1 MNMSGKE
8 LVWGLVCLL
17 LVSVMDAQAQ
27 ARITAS
33 TMDSNGNVYV
43 TGWRVRPSIIADIIT
58 IKYDKNGTMLW
69 SHSFPDD
76 PARPDSEGWGI
87 AVDPSGNVYV
97 AGHVGTAENV
107 DCLLIK
113 YPHDYA
119 QGDEPEWVRTYE
131 GGGFDQNWTMAVDS
145 DGYVY
150 VTGYSQQVTNEFLN
164 SDIVTMKYN
173 KHGDM
178 VWGTPRFYNGPANL
192 RDDGFAIAV
201 DPVTRNV
208 YVTGAT
214 RNNAE
219 ATSHDM
225 VTVMYDRDG
234 TEKWVRRYAGPVNG
248 HNKGTSVALD
258 GEGNAYVAGWSQKT
272 VAPVNLDMVTVKYD
286 VGGNEMWVARY
297 DGPAGSNDQ
306 PAPPAG
312 FQLGSSGSTYS
323 YVQNNQGIVVTSEP
337 VDPVPAVEYLIGK
350 VSGLDVNRGI
360 QVSLL
365 AKLNACL
372 DSLVAA
378 NADVRRNANNILGAF
393 INQVQSAA
401 VGNRVAAEDA
411 NEMIAVA
418 NEIIKG
424 KTVVYVGGQSTG
436 VGTGVDFAVIKYKGT
451 DGSPMWNLPGQP
463 GTAAGKPGSPADI
476 ALRYNGPANGTDRIW
491 ATAMDLD
498 GNLYVAGPSTEAS
511 ARSVDFFTIKYFVRT
526 GSPTMLGT
534 GRYNGPGNGVDQ
546 ACGFATWRDPASGR
560 QYIFRDPDTGEDYV
574 SVTGNSIGLGTP
586 APQEYTTIV
595 YDGALGLR
603 WVQKYF

>member
-1 MNMSGKE
+1 MSGRK
-8 LVWGLVCLL
+8 LVCGVVCLL
-17 LVSVMDAQAQ
+17 LVSVLQAQA

-33 TMDSNGNVYV
+33 ATDSRGNVYV
-43 TGWRVRPSIIADIIT
+43 TGWRVISEDPLLVDIVT

-113 YPHDYA
+113 YPPDYV
-119 QGDEPEWVRTYE
+119 QGDAPEWVRTYD
-131 GGGFDQNWTMAVDS
+131 GGGFDQNWTIAVDS

-150 VTGYSQQVTNEFLN
+150 VTGYSQQLTDGFLN

-173 KHGDM
+173 KHGGM
-178 VWGTPRFYNGPANL
+178 VWGTPRLYNGPANL
-192 RDDGFAIAV
+192 KDDGFAIAL

-208 YVTGAT
+208 YVTGAS

-219 ATSHDM
+219 QTSHDM

-234 TEKWVRRYAGPVNG
+234 TQKWVQRYTGPVNG
-248 HNKGTSVALD
+248 HNKGTSLALD
-258 GEGNAYVAGWSQKT
+258 GESNVYVTGWSQKT
-272 VAPVNLDMVTVKYD
+272 VTPVNLDLVTVKYD
-286 VGGNEMWVARY
+286 VGGNELWVARY

-323 YVQNNQGIVVTSEP
+323 YVQNNQGIIVTSEP
-337 VDPVPAVEYLIGK
+337 VDPVPAVDDLIGM
-350 VSGLDVNRGI
+350 VSGLDVSRGI

-365 AKLNACL
+365 AKLNACR
-372 DSLVAA
+372 DSLVDA
-378 NADVRRNANNILGAF
+378 NAGVRQNANNILGAF

-401 VGNRVAAEDA
+401 VENRIAAEDA
-411 NEMIAVA
+411 NEMIAAA

-436 VGTGVDFAVIKYKGT
+436 VGTGVDFAVIKYQGT

-463 GTAAGKPGSPADI
+463 GTAAGKPGNPPDI
-476 ALRYNGPANGTDRIW
+476 ALRYNGLANGVDRIW
-491 ATAMDLD
+491 AIAMDLD

-526 GSPTMLGT
+526 DNPVVLGT
-534 GRYNGPGNGVDQ
+534 GRYNGPGNGIDQ
-546 ACGFATWRDPASGR
+546 ACGFATWRDPASGM
-560 QYIFRDPDTGEDYV
+560 QYIFRDPDTGEDFV
-574 SVTGNSIGLGTP
+574 AVTENSIGLGTP
-586 APQEYTTIV
+586 GLQEYATLV
-595 YDGALGLR
+595 YDGALSLR
-603 WVQKYF
+603 WIQRYYW